1 MWSCSDVI
9 TICLCA
15 CVCSVSPPSVT
26 WLQTTHLRYC
36 VWRTD
41 RSEQEVVTL
50 QLVLSQ
56 TITRGDDFSISST
69 WLDLFKIAHKGH
81 CEGGAWGVKRSQ
93 IFFLQ
98 MLWVQWA
105 GWCIVCNYGIFL
117 ITIAELEPR
126 CSSSS
131 SSSSA
136 LLIEKRTR
144 CIQEG
149 LASVFDVVPLL
160 SARMRFLVLFVCCE
174 GGGGC

>member
-1 MWSCSDVI
+1 MSSWSVYVRV
-9 TICLCA
+9 CA
-15 CVCSVSPPSVT
+15 PSLLRASPDCRWPTSGIACGGST
-26 WLQTTHLRYC
+26 
-36 VWRTD
+36 
-41 RSEQEVVTL
+41 EQEVVML
-50 QLVLSQ
+50 QLVLGP
-56 TITRGDDFSISST
+56 TIARDDYFSSSLT
-69 WLDLFKIAHKGH
+69 WLDLFKIAPRGH

-93 IFFLQ
+93 FFFLQ
-98 MLWVQWA
+98 MLWVRWA
-105 GWCIVCNYGIFL
+105 GWCIVYNYGIFL
-117 ITIAELEPR
+117 ITMAELEPR

-160 SARMRFLVLFVCCE
+160 SARMRFLVLFVCCK